1 MQLRRKSRRTWTDIS
16 CISLCNFKQMKSKKG
31 LNRKVL
37 SIDCEEISGME
48 ASIYS
53 EISAE
58 GLRFLK
64 YDIMIGREGLTN
76 ISGDT
81 YANMPPVSKT
91 ELQALGNSLGRGNAC
106 HVQDG
111 IYKPLGVR
119 VAIKVFERECRL

>member
-1 MQLRRKSRRTWTDIS
+1 
-16 CISLCNFKQMKSKKG
+16 MKKKG
-31 LNRKVL
+31 LTKKPL
-37 SIDCEEISGME
+37 SIDCDEISGME
-48 ASIYS
+48 ASVYS
-53 EISAE
+53 EISAD

-64 YDIMIGREGLTN
+64 EDIMIGRQGLTN

-91 ELQALGNSLGRGNAC
+91 ELQALGNVLGKGNAC

-119 VAIKVFERECRL
+119 VAIKVLRWLTSDDQCL

>member
-1 MQLRRKSRRTWTDIS
+1 
-16 CISLCNFKQMKSKKG
+16 
-31 LNRKVL
+31 
-37 SIDCEEISGME
+37 ME
-48 ASIYS
+48 ASVYS
-53 EISAE
+53 EISAD

-64 YDIMIGREGLTN
+64 YDIMIGRAGLTN

-91 ELQALGNSLGRGNAC
+91 EIQALGNLLGKGNAC

-119 VAIKVFERECRL
+119 VAIKVVLAKWIDYQRVRSGKAPSNNEGY